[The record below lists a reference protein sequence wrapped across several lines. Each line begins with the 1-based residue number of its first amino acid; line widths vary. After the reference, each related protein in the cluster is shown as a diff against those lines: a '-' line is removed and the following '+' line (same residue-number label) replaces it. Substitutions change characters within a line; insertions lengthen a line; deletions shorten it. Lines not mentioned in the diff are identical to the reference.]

1 MVCQKVQTQ
10 EQQLTSSEF
19 HGMFTARRNTYSDM
33 VKGSL
38 LQLSLYIALQR
49 HFTDII
55 LPSSSQHLHSYP
67 FSFFKTTFCW
77 SIVDLQNCVS
87 FSCTAVFSYTY
98 WHISILFQILFHYRL
113 LQDVD
118 YTSVCYTVGPCYLS
132 ILYIAVCR
140 KNIKETKKDSNPN
153 SWFILPTPPHPS
165 LF

>member
-38 LQLSLYIALQR
+38 LQLSLYIALQW

-113 LQDVD
+113 LQD
-118 YTSVCYTVGPCYLS
+118 TECSPLCYPVGPSYLS
-132 ILYIAVCR
+132 ILTHIVWLLSSPVFLKTVASYS
-140 KNIKETKKDSNPN
+140 NI
-153 SWFILPTPPHPS
+153 
-165 LF
+165 